1 MIVLSQTTK
10 IEWKIRVETSF
21 GYTHMSVEIDDSQII
36 FRANGL
42 MTEVTIKHALQN
54 PAFIKNAII
63 TVSSSIL
70 VEEAEELTRKIMF
83 NLR

>member
-21 GYTHMSVEIDDSQII
+21 GFTHMSVEIDDSQIV

-63 TVSSSIL
+63 TLSSSIL
-70 VEEAEELTRKIMF
+70 LEEAEDLTRKIMF
-83 NLR
+83 SLR